1 MLYGLITL
9 ISFTLYLIN
18 VEFVKKFLHIQIT
31 AQTFNN
37 LQNGIIFALTIYIL
51 IDGLKSKWSSSLKKS
66 SSYINLFEFINFE
79 LYIAIREIQEKNL
92 IGLKNNSSA
101 KLNLTI
107 NVTELRTIHEF
118 ISKQN
123 LSDEASIIS
132 DIINLTQN
140 SNEYNTLLEKL
151 LIIKSKITL
160 LIPNTSI

>member
-1 MLYGLITL
+1 M
-9 ISFTLYLIN
+9 
-18 VEFVKKFLHIQIT
+18 
-31 AQTFNN
+31 
-37 LQNGIIFALTIYIL
+37 
-51 IDGLKSKWSSSLKKS
+51 
-66 SSYINLFEFINFE
+66 FEFINFE